1 MSLFPETEAG
11 WSGVAAGA
19 GDSVRSVAA
28 AAALAFFFL
37 EDLDSDWVGGFWT
50 DAAAIAS
57 AGVGNLG
64 DS

>member
-1 MSLFPETEAG
+1 M
-11 WSGVAAGA
+11 AAGA

-50 DAAAIAS
+50 DAAAIART
-57 AGVGNLG
+57 GVGNLG